1 MDFSTFFDLK
11 QFWSVD
17 ANPDTEYAPLS
28 FFEVWTPTPFHKN
41 VELVGYGGLGIYLPN
56 LYLLWPSLLFAIG
69 FYLLRRMFKRLPVP
83 KSFKLSR
90 KESEKFMYQAWL
102 LTFYTC
108 SSAYGLW
115 VMWGK
120 PWCSFPLGPSQRM
133 HQLLNHPQI
142 DSQKDYQYYYSYSI
156 GFFLAELV
164 AIFVEARRSDFRE
177 YFIHHTV
184 TLYLLIFSFLGF
196 EHVPGGYVILIHD
209 LSDIFLCLSK
219 MFHYLRAKEI
229 IINVAFGVFVV
240 SFAFFRLYCLPSI
253 TVQFF
258 TLLPKLHSASVN
270 FWVMIAFLQVL
281 QCLQIFWF
289 GLIIRMIYRL
299 ATGVQGDVRSDNED
313 DEADDASQ
321 KKSSKSGKDRKQ
333 RALPNANSVNT
344 NAESA
349 ELRKRK

>member
-1 MDFSTFFDLK
+1 MDLSTFFDLK

-17 ANPDTEYAPLS
+17 ANPETDYAPLN

-41 VELVGYGGLGIYLPN
+41 VEIVGYGGLGIYLPN
-56 LYLLWPSLLFAIG
+56 LYLLWPSIVFALA
-69 FYLLRRMFKRLPVP
+69 FYLLRRMFKKIPVP
-83 KSFKLSR
+83 KSFKLSK
-90 KESEKFMYQAWL
+90 KESQKFMYQAWL
-102 LTFYTC
+102 LTFYTL
-108 SSAYGLW
+108 SSAYGLS

-142 DSQKDYQYYYSYSI
+142 DTQKDYQYYYSYSI

-177 YFIHHTV
+177 YLIHHTV

-219 MFHYLRAKEI
+219 MLHYLRTKEI
-229 IINVAFGVFVV
+229 IINTAFGAFVV

-258 TLLPKLHSASVN
+258 TLLPKLQSASVN
-270 FWVMIAFLQVL
+270 FWLMIAFLQIL
-281 QCLQIFWF
+281 QGLQVFWF
-289 GLIIRMIYRL
+289 VLIIRMIYRL
-299 ATGVQGDVRSDNED
+299 ATGVHGDVRSDNED
-313 DEADDASQ
+313 DEDAVAGADKPAR
-321 KKSSKSGKDRKQ
+321 KRESSKKDV
-333 RALPNANSVNT
+333 ANYT
-344 NAESA
+344 AEGD
-349 ELRKRK
+349 LRKRKVVQQ